1 VFHKQ
6 KDKEML
12 HMGSMRM
19 HFVLFLALFGAVLS
33 IPHSHT
39 MTAANALAQEFDGDW
54 DAPTP
59 VPTSGCMAHI
69 NQTECSA
76 DKCCNW

>member
-1 VFHKQ
+1 
-6 KDKEML
+6 MTT
-12 HMGSMRM
+12 MGSMRM
-19 HFVLFLALFGAVLS
+19 HLVLISALFGFVFS

-39 MTAANALAQEFDGDW
+39 MRAANALAQEFNAEW

-69 NQTECSA
+69 NQTDCSA

>member
-1 VFHKQ
+1 
-6 KDKEML
+6 MAT
-12 HMGSMRM
+12 MGTMRM
-19 HFVLFLALFGAVLS
+19 QFVLFLALFGAVLS

-39 MTAANALAQEFDGDW
+39 MRAANALAHEFDSEW
-54 DAPTP
+54 DAPAP